1 VVAFAV
7 ADPQD
12 TPMFFR
18 FAAEVPLRWV
28 DVDSAGVVN
37 NATYLSLMEQ
47 ARYLYFQHLGLIADH
62 AVPFL
67 LAETTVKF
75 LRPGRLGMR
84 TEVAARVRSLGSS
97 SFRMD
102 FEVRAADEVLASAE
116 AALVFVDA
124 SHRPTPIPD
133 EWRSTIAQ
141 FEELR

>member
-1 VVAFAV
+1 
-7 ADPQD
+7 
-12 TPMFFR
+12 MFFR

-47 ARYLYFQHLGLIADH
+47 ARYLYFQHLGLMTDH

-67 LAETTVKF
+67 LAEATVKF

-84 TEVAARVRSLGSS
+84 TEVAARVRSLGTS
-97 SFRMD
+97 SFAMD
-102 FEVRAADEVLASAE
+102 FEVRAADEVLASGQ

-124 SHRPTPIPD
+124 QQRPTPIPD
-133 EWRSTIAQ
+133 EWRTTIAQ
-141 FEELR
+141 FEELRA